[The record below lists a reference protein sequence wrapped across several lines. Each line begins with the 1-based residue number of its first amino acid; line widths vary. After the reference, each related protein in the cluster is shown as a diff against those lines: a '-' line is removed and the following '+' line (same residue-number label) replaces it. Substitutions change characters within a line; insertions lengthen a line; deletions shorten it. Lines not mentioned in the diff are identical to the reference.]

1 MHSGALTCMQPHLH
15 GMHLHPIP
23 VSSNP
28 QPAAQENQV
37 EPFYLIKQQDS
48 VDPGRCPCM
57 RAYSGACILLFYM
70 TVHALAGSP
79 VLPLLV
85 SVRDG
90 IRVVAS
96 GRVQADVHAFGR
108 IKRMQAHLH
117 GMHLHPIPLSSNPQP
132 AVCNAQENQ
141 VEPFYL
147 IKQQDSVHPGGC
159 SCIRAY
165 SGACIL
171 LFYMTVH
178 ALAGSPVL
186 PLLVS
191 VRDGVSLNISSSK
204 ISVAS
209 GTCTYFRPAI
219 RHAIASRR
227 ICTALQTALRIPIF
241 FTWPSAAIPWG
252 VWRMRLAPRGR
263 FPRQR
268 QASSVCLP
276 ERWEHGGNDEVGESG
291 EVVHCEARFE
301 RH

>member
-1 MHSGALTCMQPHLH
+1 MPLQVLPCCLCWLASGTGLGWWHPGGCRRMSMHSGALTC
-15 GMHLHPIP
+15 
-23 VSSNP
+23 
-28 QPAAQENQV
+28 
-37 EPFYLIKQQDS
+37 
-48 VDPGRCPCM
+48 
-57 RAYSGACILLFYM
+57 
-70 TVHALAGSP
+70 
-79 VLPLLV
+79 
-85 SVRDG
+85 
-90 IRVVAS
+90 
-96 GRVQADVHAFGR
+96 
-108 IKRMQAHLH
+108 MQAHLH

-241 FTWPSAAIPWG
+241 FTWPI
-252 VWRMRLAPRGR
+252 
-263 FPRQR
+263 
-268 QASSVCLP
+268 
-276 ERWEHGGNDEVGESG
+276 
-291 EVVHCEARFE
+291 
-301 RH
+301 

>member
-48 VDPGRCPCM
+48 VDPGRCPCI

-108 IKRMQAHLH
+108 INVHASASARNA
-117 GMHLHPIPLSSNPQP
+117 SASNPT
-132 AVCNAQENQ
+132 
-141 VEPFYL
+141 
-147 IKQQDSVHPGGC
+147 IKQS
-159 SCIRAY
+159 
-165 SGACIL
+165 
-171 LFYMTVH
+171 T
-178 ALAGSPVL
+178 
-186 PLLVS
+186 
-191 VRDGVSLNISSSK
+191 
-204 ISVAS
+204 
-209 GTCTYFRPAI
+209 T
-219 RHAIASRR
+219 RR
-227 ICTALQTALRIPIF
+227 VQRTGK
-241 FTWPSAAIPWG
+241 PS
-252 VWRMRLAPRGR
+252 
-263 FPRQR
+263 
-268 QASSVCLP
+268 
-276 ERWEHGGNDEVGESG
+276 
-291 EVVHCEARFE
+291 
-301 RH
+301 